1 MANDHWYMLKVRS
14 GFAAVV
20 AQRLRNQHLEVFV
33 PDTPKTQSTD
43 YVYCRFE
50 LENRGSVIS
59 VPGVLD
65 ILGTPEPTSIDPHWS
80 ATQLASRMR
89 P

>member
-1 MANDHWYMLKVRS
+1 MLKVRS

-20 AQRLRNQHLEVFV
+20 AQRLRNLNLEVFV
-33 PDTPKTQSTD
+33 PENKTQSRESSQPAE

-50 LENRGSVIS
+50 LEDHESVIS

-65 ILGTPEPTSIDPHWS
+65 ILGTPEPTSIVPTWS
-80 ATQLASRMR
+80 STQIASHLR